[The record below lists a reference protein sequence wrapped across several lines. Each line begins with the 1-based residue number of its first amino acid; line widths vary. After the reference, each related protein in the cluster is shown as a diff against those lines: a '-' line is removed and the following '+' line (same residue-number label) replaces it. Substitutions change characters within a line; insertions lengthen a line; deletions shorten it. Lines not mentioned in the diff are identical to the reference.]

1 MKKHK
6 KPSPQKPVEQRLKDL
21 SRKEAH
27 PAKGWSSLS
36 LCIARILEVHW
47 EEMRCTIEVL
57 AGQGDYTHPYSGVEL
72 LMPSM
77 GNRHFLG
84 GIPEIG
90 DQCVVGWFVG
100 DPSGSANSKTPAI
113 LAWWP
118 SATYLGHDWLPT
130 QDFAPQEGLDGEA
143 NQDKVGNL
151 YRRIRNKRR
160 HYESGNIGA
169 SSSQGADMVLDASVT
184 LSNRR
189 SNEIVLR
196 DQDQAIVMRSLQ
208 QFHAL
213 SGARVYAG
221 MVQRDAQSL
230 PKEMFSD
237 GIKWDSAV
245 QIDPEGKPYYPF
257 DPQFEPNPVSPFKL
271 DPHPLF
277 ARGEDA
283 TITDNTISGGDRAFS
298 GNIPPDLDPYRF
310 LYRAGLVTSDFY
322 DSTKDGLTY
331 GGKSVFRVG
340 KAFNANAEEEGDAFT
355 EYRIEVNH
363 TSDGVLPVT
372 EQTDGFDSDR
382 LPDEVGADENAP
394 FIEWVLGTPVGNDPF
409 GTRKQLYGK
418 PLVPQITSSAGDLV
432 SANSDTAFADHSAT
446 LLRVTPIV
454 PDLRDSFATFTKGG
468 KFKANVSSPE
478 QDALEVRVEGGA
490 SLTSQGSL
498 NVASNEVRVNNRYT
512 EVVSQGAIHLEATGA
527 ITGAPLTGAGQEVSI
542 NLKGRRRVAIQSE
555 TSVSFHAP
563 IVDFSQAGEIRL
575 NSTNQMSLS
584 TGSGLELSGQRIKQS
599 ATGSLDLTVSGPPDF
614 NATHGAVRKEKIIAS
629 PVSGHAGG
637 PSDEYTNTF
646 GGRSETYVG
655 PANNTKTVLTG
666 TETKTVVAGTE
677 TNIVSGNS
685 QVTDPTGIKITSPQ
699 GMIAITASGAISLT
713 AGAVVVKG
721 MGAIFMTAPSI
732 TLASVGNS
740 FGSILCGSDT
750 HPILGVPWQT
760 LIPPRGQNL
769 AVGG

>member
-6 KPSPQKPVEQRLKDL
+6 EPNPEKPIEQRMKDMA
-21 SRKEAH
+21 RKEAH

-36 LCIARILEVHW
+36 LCLARILEIHW

-77 GNRHFLG
+77 GNRHFMG

-100 DPSGSANSKTPAI
+100 DPSGSANAKTPAI

-118 SATYLGHDWLPT
+118 SATYLGHDWIPT
-130 QDFAPQEGLDGEA
+130 QDFAPKEGLDGEA
-143 NQDKVGNL
+143 NQDRVANL
-151 YRRIRNKRR
+151 YKRIRNKLR
-160 HYESGNIGA
+160 HYEPGNIGA
-169 SSSQGADMVLDASVT
+169 SSSQGSDMVLDASVT

-189 SNEIVLR
+189 SNELILR
-196 DQDQAIVMRSLQ
+196 DQDQAIILRSLQ

-221 MVQRDAQSL
+221 MVQRDARSL

-237 GIKWDSAV
+237 GIKWDSSV
-245 QIDPEGKPYYPF
+245 QLDAEGNPYYPF
-257 DPQFEPNPVSPFKL
+257 DPEFEQSEVGAYKL

-277 ARGEDA
+277 SRGDEA
-283 TITDNTISGGDRAFS
+283 TLSGNSISGDRAFS

-310 LYRAGLVTSDFY
+310 LYRAGLVSEDFY
-322 DSTKDGLTY
+322 DNTQDALTY

-340 KAFNANAEEEGDAFT
+340 TSFNDNAEVEGEAFT

-382 LPDEVGADENAP
+382 LPDELGADKNTP

-409 GTRKQLYGK
+409 GTRSNLYGK
-418 PLVPQITSSAGDLV
+418 PLVPSLTPEIGTLISAD
-432 SANSDTAFADHSAT
+432 SDTAFADHSAT

-454 PDLRDSFATFTKGG
+454 PDLADSFATFTKGG
-468 KFKANVSSPE
+468 KFKANISSPE
-478 QDALEVRVEGGA
+478 EDSLEVRAEGGA
-490 SLTSQGSL
+490 SLNVNGTL
-498 NVASNEVRVNNRYT
+498 NLRSNRAVINNQST
-512 EVVSQGAIHLEATGA
+512 EVVAQGAISLDARGA
-527 ITGAPLTGAGQEVSI
+527 ITGSPLVGDGQEVSVNI
-542 NLKGRRRVAIQSE
+542 RGSRRIALQSA
-555 TSVSFHAP
+555 TSISFNAP
-563 IVDFSQAGEIRL
+563 VVDFSQAGEIRL
-575 NSTNQMSLS
+575 NSTNQMSLT
-584 TGSGLELSGQRIKQS
+584 TGSGLELSGQRMKQT

-614 NATHGAVRKEKIIAS
+614 NATHGAVRKTKIVAS
-629 PVSGHAGG
+629 PVTGHPAGA
-637 PSDEYTNTF
+637 SDEYTNAY
-646 GGRSETYVG
+646 GGRSETFVG
-655 PANNTKTVLTG
+655 PATNTRTVATG
-666 TETKTVVAGTE
+666 TETKTIVAGTD
-677 TNIVSGNS
+677 TTLVSGNS
-685 QVTDPTGIKITSPQ
+685 QITDPTGIKITAPV
-699 GMIAITASGAISLT
+699 GMVAITSGSAISLT
-713 AGAVVVKG
+713 SNAVVVKG
-721 MGAIFMTAPSI
+721 ASAVVISG
-732 TLASVGNS
+732 ASVVLGS
-740 FGSILCGSDT
+740 PGTAFGSILCGSDI

-769 AVGG
+769 AVVP